1 MSRSKKLLFLL
12 GVLAVVCVATFCV
25 SRYQEHKEQIKT
37 SDQIILEIPEESV
50 TALSWT
56 YDGQSLAFHKDE
68 VWYYDEDETFPVNE
82 DAISALLE
90 GFQSFGVSFIIE
102 EVEDYGQYG
111 LDDPVCT
118 IQLTTED
125 ADYEIQLG
133 DFSTMDSQR
142 YVSIGDGNVYLV
154 QEDPLDAFDV
164 ELSDLIANDS
174 LPYVET
180 ADQLSIQGED
190 SLQITW
196 QEESSS
202 YREEDHYFVTVDG
215 ETQPL
220 DTGLVEDF
228 LYTLSGLDLTNYMT
242 YNAGEDDLATY
253 GLDDPERTITLD
265 YTTQDENGNETAHTV
280 SLAVSRAPAER
291 WDDTQSDAGTETG
304 EEEEVTAYAR
314 VDDSPIIYKITT
326 EEYRALM
333 DASYDTL
340 RHKEI
345 LPADLENVSQV
356 DVTLDGASY
365 TLTASGEGE
374 ERTWSYGEQELE
386 TSNLPDALQALTA
399 DSFTEEEA
407 TGQEEISLTLHLSL
421 EGEPT
426 VSIQFCRYDGAYC
439 LAVVDGQPTALVSRS
454 QVVDLQEAVYA
465 VALGES

>member
-1 MSRSKKLLFLL
+1 MLL
-12 GVLAVVCVATFCV
+12 GVLAVVCVVTFCV

-37 SDQIILEIPEESV
+37 SDQIILEIPEDSV

-56 YDGQSLAFHKDE
+56 YEDQSLAFHKDD
-68 VWYYDEDETFPVNE
+68 VWYYDEDETFPVDE

-125 ADYEIQLG
+125 ASYEVKLG

-164 ELSDLIANDS
+164 ELSDLIDNDS
-174 LPYVET
+174 LPYVGT
-180 ADQLSIQGED
+180 ADQITVEGEN

-196 QEESSS
+196 QEESTS
-202 YREEDHYFVTVDG
+202 YREEDHYFVTADG
-215 ETQPL
+215 EARPL
-220 DTGLVEDF
+220 DTGLVEDL
-228 LYTLSGLDLTNYMT
+228 LYTLGSLDLSEYMT

-253 GLDDPERTITLD
+253 GLDDPERTIQLD
-265 YTTQDENGNETAHTV
+265 YTTQDEDGNETAHTV

-291 WDDTQSDAGTETG
+291 WDDTQADAETETD

-326 EEYRALM
+326 QEYRALM

-345 LPADLENVSQV
+345 LPAVLENVSRV

-365 TLTASGEGE
+365 TLSASGEREGG
-374 ERTWSYGEQELE
+374 TWSDGEQARG
-386 TSNLPDALQALTA
+386 TSDLPDALQALTA
-399 DSFTEEEA
+399 DRFTGEEP
-407 TGQEEISLTLHLSL
+407 TGQEEISFTLHLSL

-426 VSIQFCRYDGAYC
+426 VSIQFYRYDGAYC
-439 LAVVDGQPTALVSRS
+439 LAVVDGQPTALVTRS

-465 VALGES
+465 VVLGES

>member
-1 MSRSKKLLFLL
+1 MLL
-12 GVLAVVCVATFCV
+12 GVLAAVCVATFCV

-37 SDQIILEIPEESV
+37 SDQIILEIPEDSV
-50 TALSWT
+50 TSLSWT
-56 YDGQSLAFHKDE
+56 YEDQSLAFHKDD
-68 VWYYDEDETFPVNE
+68 VWYYDEDETFPVDE

-118 IQLTTED
+118 IRLTTGD
-125 ADYEIQLG
+125 ASYEIQLG

-154 QEDPLDAFDV
+154 QEDPLDAFGV
-164 ELSDLIANDS
+164 ALSDLIANDS

-180 ADQLSIQGED
+180 ADQISIQGED
-190 SLQITW
+190 ALQITW
-196 QEESSS
+196 Q
-202 YREEDHYFVTVDG
+202 EDHYFVTVDG
-215 ETQPL
+215 EAQPL

-228 LYTLSGLDLTNYMT
+228 LYTLSSLNLTGYMT
-242 YNAGEDDLATY
+242 YNAGEDDLAAY

-265 YTTQDENGNETAHTV
+265 YTTQDEDGNETAHTV

-291 WDDTQSDAGTETG
+291 WDDTQAGDGTETD

-340 RHKEI
+340 RHKGI

-356 DVTLDGASY
+356 DVTLDGTSY
-365 TLTASGEGE
+365 TVTASGEGE

-386 TSNLPDALQALTA
+386 TSDLPDALQALTA
-399 DSFTEEEA
+399 DSFTGEEP
-407 TGQEEISLTLHLSL
+407 TGQEEISFTLHLSL

-426 VSIQFCRYDGAYC
+426 VSIQFYRYDGAYC
-439 LAVVDGQPTALVSRS
+439 LAVVDGQPTALVTRS

-465 VALGES
+465 VVLGES

>member
-1 MSRSKKLLFLL
+1 MSRSKKLLLLL

-37 SDQIILEIPEESV
+37 SDQIILEIPEDSV

-56 YDGQSLAFHKDE
+56 YEDQSLAFHKDD
-68 VWYYDEDETFPVNE
+68 VWYYDEDETFPVDE
-82 DAISALLE
+82 DAISTLLE
-90 GFQSFGVSFIIE
+90 VFQSFGVSFIIE

-118 IQLTTED
+118 IRLK
-125 ADYEIQLG
+125 
-133 DFSTMDSQR
+133 R

-154 QEDPLDAFDV
+154 QEDPLDAFGV
-164 ELSDLIANDS
+164 ALSDLIANDS

-180 ADQLSIQGED
+180 ADQISIQGED
-190 SLQITW
+190 SIQITW
-196 QEESSS
+196 QEEGAS

-215 ETQPL
+215 EAQPL

-228 LYTLSGLDLTNYMT
+228 LYTLSSQDLTEYMT

-253 GLDDPERTITLD
+253 GLDDPERTIQLD
-265 YTTQDENGNETAHTV
+265 YTTEDEDGNETAHTV

-291 WDDTQSDAGTETG
+291 WDDTQADAETETG

-326 EEYRALM
+326 QEYQALM

-356 DVTLDGASY
+356 DVTLDGTSY
-365 TLTASGEGE
+365 TLTASGEEE
-374 ERTWSYGEQELE
+374 ERIWSYGEQELE
-386 TSNLPDALQALTA
+386 TSDLPDALQVLTA
-399 DSFTEEEA
+399 DSFTGEET
-407 TGQEEISLTLHLSL
+407 TGQEEISFTLHLSL

-439 LAVVDGQPTALVSRS
+439 LAVVDGQPTALVTRS

-465 VALGES
+465 VVLGES

>member
-1 MSRSKKLLFLL
+1 MSRSKKLLLLL

-25 SRYQEHKEQIKT
+25 SRYQEHQEQIKT

-56 YDGQSLAFHKDE
+56 YDGQSLAFHKDD
-68 VWYYDEDETFPVNE
+68 VWYYDEDETFPVDE
-82 DAISALLE
+82 DAMGALLE
-90 GFQSFGVSFIIE
+90 VFQSFGVSFIIE
-102 EVEDYGQYG
+102 DVEDYGQYG
-111 LDDPVCT
+111 LDDPTCT

-125 ADYEIQLG
+125 ASYEIGLG

-154 QEDPLDAFDV
+154 QQDPLDAFDV
-164 ELSDLIANDS
+164 ELSDLIDNDS

-180 ADQLSIQGED
+180 ADQLTVEGED
-190 SLQITW
+190 PFQLTW
-196 QEESSS
+196 QEESTS
-202 YREEDHYFVTVDG
+202 YRAEDHYFVTVDG
-215 ETQPL
+215 EAQPL
-220 DTGLVEDF
+220 DTSLVENL
-228 LYTLSGLDLTNYMT
+228 LYILGSLDLTDYMT
-242 YNAGEDDLATY
+242 YNAGEEDLATY
-253 GLDDPERTITLD
+253 GLDDPERTITLS
-265 YTTQDENGNETAHTV
+265 YTTEDEDGNETAHTV

-291 WDDTQSDAGTETG
+291 WDDTQADAGTETG

-314 VDDSPIIYKITT
+314 VDDSSIIYKITT

-345 LPADLENVSQV
+345 LPAGLEDVSQV
-356 DVTLDGASY
+356 DVTLDGTSY

-386 TSNLPDALQALTA
+386 DSDLPDALQALTA
-399 DSFTEEEA
+399 DSFTEEES
-407 TGQEEISLTLHLSL
+407 TGQEELSLTLHLSL

-426 VSIQFCRYDGAYC
+426 VSIQFYRYDGASC
-439 LAVVDGQPTALVSRS
+439 LAVVDGTPTALVPRS

-465 VALGES
+465 VVLGES

>member
-1 MSRSKKLLFLL
+1 MSRSKKLLLLL

-25 SRYQEHKEQIKT
+25 SLYQEHKEQIKT
-37 SDQIILEIPEESV
+37 SDQIILEIPEDSV

-56 YDGQSLAFHKDE
+56 YEDQSLAFHKDD
-68 VWYYDEDETFPVNE
+68 VWYYDEDETFPVDE

-125 ADYEIQLG
+125 ASYEIQLG

-174 LPYVET
+174 LPYVDT

-196 QEESSS
+196 QEEGAS

-228 LYTLSGLDLTNYMT
+228 LYTLSSQDLTEYMT

-265 YTTQDENGNETAHTV
+265 YTTQDEDGDETAHTV

-291 WDDTQSDAGTETG
+291 WDDTQADAETETG

-345 LPADLENVSQV
+345 LPVDLENVSQV
-356 DVTLDGASY
+356 DVTLDGTSY
-365 TLTASGEGE
+365 TVTASGEEE
-374 ERTWSYGEQELE
+374 ERIWSYGEQELE
-386 TSNLPDALQALTA
+386 TSDLPDALQALTA
-399 DSFTEEEA
+399 DRFTGEEP
-407 TGQEEISLTLHLSL
+407 TGQEEISFTLRLSL

-426 VSIQFCRYDGAYC
+426 ASIQFCRYDGAYC
-439 LAVVDGQPTALVSRS
+439 LAVVDGQPTALVTRS

-465 VALGES
+465 VVLGES

>member
-1 MSRSKKLLFLL
+1 MSRSKKLLLLL
-12 GVLAVVCVATFCV
+12 GVLAAVCVVTFCV

-37 SDQIILEIPEESV
+37 SDQIILEIPEDSV

-68 VWYYDEDETFPVNE
+68 VWYYDADETFPVDE

-154 QEDPLDAFDV
+154 QQDPLDAFDV

-174 LPYVET
+174 LPYVDT

-196 QEESSS
+196 QEESAS
-202 YREEDHYFVTVDG
+202 YREEDRYFVTVDG
-215 ETQPL
+215 EAQPL

-228 LYTLSGLDLTNYMT
+228 LYTLSSLELTEYMT
-242 YNAGEDDLATY
+242 YNAGEDDLAAY

-265 YTTQDENGNETAHTV
+265 YTTQDEDGNETAHTV

-291 WDDTQSDAGTETG
+291 WDDTQADAGTETDG
-304 EEEEVTAYAR
+304 EEEVTAYAR

-326 EEYRALM
+326 QEYRALM

-356 DVTLDGASY
+356 DVTLDGTSY
-365 TLTASGEGE
+365 TVTASGQGE

-386 TSNLPDALQALTA
+386 TSDLPDALQALTA
-399 DSFTEEEA
+399 DSFTGEEP
-407 TGQEEISLTLHLSL
+407 TGQEEISFTLHLSL

-426 VSIQFCRYDGAYC
+426 VSIQFYRYDGAYC
-439 LAVVDGQPTALVSRS
+439 LAVVDGQPTALVTRS
-454 QVVDLQEAVYA
+454 QVVELQEAVYA
-465 VALGES
+465 VVLGES

>member
-1 MSRSKKLLFLL
+1 MSRSKKLLLLL

-25 SRYQEHKEQIKT
+25 SLYQEHKEQIKT
-37 SDQIILEIPEESV
+37 SDQIILEIPEDSV

-56 YDGQSLAFHKDE
+56 YDGQSLAFHKDD

-111 LDDPVCT
+111 LDDP
-118 IQLTTED
+118 
-125 ADYEIQLG
+125 
-133 DFSTMDSQR
+133 
-142 YVSIGDGNVYLV
+142 
-154 QEDPLDAFDV
+154 
-164 ELSDLIANDS
+164 
-174 LPYVET
+174 
-180 ADQLSIQGED
+180 
-190 SLQITW
+190 
-196 QEESSS
+196 
-202 YREEDHYFVTVDG
+202 
-215 ETQPL
+215 
-220 DTGLVEDF
+220 
-228 LYTLSGLDLTNYMT
+228 
-242 YNAGEDDLATY
+242 
-253 GLDDPERTITLD
+253 ERTITLD
-265 YTTQDENGNETAHTV
+265 YTTQDEDGNETAHTV

-291 WDDTQSDAGTETG
+291 WDDTQAGDGTETDG
-304 EEEEVTAYAR
+304 EEEVTAYAR

-345 LPADLENVSQV
+345 LPVDLENVSQV
-356 DVTLDGASY
+356 DVTLDGTSY
-365 TLTASGEGE
+365 TATASGEGE

-386 TSNLPDALQALTA
+386 TSDLPDALQALTA
-399 DSFTEEEA
+399 DRFTEEEP

-439 LAVVDGQPTALVSRS
+439 LAVVDGQSTALVTRS

-465 VALGES
+465 VVLGES

>member
-1 MSRSKKLLFLL
+1 MSRSKKLLLLL
-12 GVLAVVCVATFCV
+12 GVLAAVCVVTFCV

-37 SDQIILEIPEESV
+37 SDQVILEIPEESV

-56 YDGQSLAFHKDE
+56 YEGQNLAFHRDDA
-68 VWYYDEDETFPVNE
+68 WYYDADETFPVDE
-82 DAISALLE
+82 DAISTLLE
-90 GFQSFGVSFIIE
+90 VFQSFGVSFIIE

-118 IQLTTED
+118 IRLTTGD
-125 ADYEIQLG
+125 ASYEIQLG

-154 QEDPLDAFDV
+154 QEDPLDAFGV
-164 ELSDLIANDS
+164 ALSDLIANDS

-180 ADQLSIQGED
+180 ADQISIQGED
-190 SLQITW
+190 ALQITW
-196 QEESSS
+196 QEESAS

-215 ETQPL
+215 EVQPL

-228 LYTLSGLDLTNYMT
+228 LYTLSSLNLTGYMT
-242 YNAGEDDLATY
+242 YNAGEDDLAAY

-265 YTTQDENGNETAHTV
+265 YPTQDEDGNETAHTV

-291 WDDTQSDAGTETG
+291 WDDTQADAETETG

-326 EEYRALM
+326 QEYRALM

-356 DVTLDGASY
+356 DVTLDGTSY
-365 TLTASGEGE
+365 TVTASGQGE

-386 TSNLPDALQALTA
+386 TSDLPDALQALTA
-399 DSFTEEEA
+399 DHFTEEEP
-407 TGQEEISLTLHLSL
+407 TGQEEISFTLHLSL

-426 VSIQFCRYDGAYC
+426 VSIQFYRYDGAYC
-439 LAVVDGQPTALVSRS
+439 LAVVDGQSTALVTRS

-465 VALGES
+465 VVLGES

>member
-1 MSRSKKLLFLL
+1 MLL
-12 GVLAVVCVATFCV
+12 GVLAVVCVMTFCV

-37 SDQIILEIPEESV
+37 SDQVILEIPEESV

-56 YDGQSLAFHKDE
+56 YEGQNLSFHRDDA
-68 VWYYDEDETFPVNE
+68 WYYDADETFPVDE
-82 DAISALLE
+82 DAISTLLE
-90 GFQSFGVSFIIE
+90 VFQSFGVSFIIE

-118 IQLTTED
+118 IRLTTGD
-125 ADYEIQLG
+125 ASYEIQLG

-154 QEDPLDAFDV
+154 QEDPLDAIGV
-164 ELSDLIANDS
+164 ALSDLIANDS

-180 ADQLSIQGED
+180 ADQISIQGED

-196 QEESSS
+196 QEESAS

-215 ETQPL
+215 EAQPL

-228 LYTLSGLDLTNYMT
+228 LYTLSSLDLTGYMT
-242 YNAGEDDLATY
+242 YNAGEDDLAAY

-265 YTTQDENGNETAHTV
+265 YTTQDEDGNETAHTV
-280 SLAVSRAPAER
+280 SLAVSHAPAER
-291 WDDTQSDAGTETG
+291 WDDTQAGDGTETDG
-304 EEEEVTAYAR
+304 EEEVTAYAR

-345 LPADLENVSQV
+345 LPVDLENVSQV
-356 DVTLDGASY
+356 DVTLDGTSY
-365 TLTASGEGE
+365 TVTASGQGE
-374 ERTWSYGEQELE
+374 E
-386 TSNLPDALQALTA
+386 P
-399 DSFTEEEA
+399 
-407 TGQEEISLTLHLSL
+407 TGQEEISFTLHLSL

-426 VSIQFCRYDGAYC
+426 VSIQFYRYDGAYC
-439 LAVVDGQPTALVSRS
+439 LAVVDGQPTALVTRS

-465 VALGES
+465 VVLGES